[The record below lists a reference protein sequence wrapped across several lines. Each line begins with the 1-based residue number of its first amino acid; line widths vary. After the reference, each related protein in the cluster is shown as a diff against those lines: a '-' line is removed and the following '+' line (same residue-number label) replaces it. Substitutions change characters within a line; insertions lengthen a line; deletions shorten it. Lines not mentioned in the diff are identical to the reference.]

1 MFEIKKKCMMNFKLL
16 GLKIA
21 EINTAFSQSLL
32 GIGAMVLEKGIFDIF
47 TTTTTIIKEKRESFE
62 SLT

>member
-1 MFEIKKKCMMNFKLL
+1 MNFKLL

-21 EINTAFSQSLL
+21 EINTTFSQSLL
-32 GIGAMVLEKGIFDIF
+32 EIGEMVLEKGIFDIF
-47 TTTTTIIKEKRESFE
+47 TTTTIIKENRESFE

>member
-1 MFEIKKKCMMNFKLL
+1 MMNFKLL

-21 EINTAFSQSLL
+21 EINTTFSQRLL
-32 GIGAMVLEKGIFDIF
+32 EIGAMVLEKGIFDIF

>member
-21 EINTAFSQSLL
+21 EINTTFSQSLL
-32 GIGAMVLEKGIFDIF
+32 EIGAMVLEKGIFDIF
-47 TTTTTIIKEKRESFE
+47 TTTTTIIKENRESFE

>member
-1 MFEIKKKCMMNFKLL
+1 MMDFKLL

-21 EINTAFSQSLL
+21 EINTTFSQSLL
-32 GIGAMVLEKGIFDIF
+32 EIGAMVLEKGIFDIF
-47 TTTTTIIKEKRESFE
+47 TTTTTIIKENRESFE